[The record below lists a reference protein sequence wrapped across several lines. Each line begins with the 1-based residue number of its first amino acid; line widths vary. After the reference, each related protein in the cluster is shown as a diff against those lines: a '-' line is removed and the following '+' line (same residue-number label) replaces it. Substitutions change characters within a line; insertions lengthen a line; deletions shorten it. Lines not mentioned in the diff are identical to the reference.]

1 MASLPDYLILDPRA
15 DRQPP
20 ALLREMQ
27 SRRLCEMVRYCY
39 DATPFWRRKF
49 DAVGLRPDDVRGIE
63 DLPRVPFCDRA
74 ELQAD
79 QAAHPPFGSYV
90 ASGPSQWRKF
100 VTTSGTT
107 GTPLKRVFSG
117 RDWSYVLDRFRRNPT
132 VAPGEVAMV
141 LGPVD
146 GLMGPMGSAES
157 LAAMG
162 ALVVL
167 AGLYDTKTKLRLI
180 GELRPAAVSGTASYL
195 LHVAEVARETG
206 IDLPALGIRTVA
218 SVGEPGGAVPE
229 TRRRLLE
236 GWGAQHVA
244 DGYGLTELFPI
255 GGSCLHSTSIHVAS
269 DLVYTEIVDPETG
282 LPLPPGSVGEIVY
295 TNLVG
300 DTQPL
305 LRYRT
310 RDLGRLSTAEAC
322 ACGHTGARLEG
333 SVLGRVDD
341 MIWYRGANIFPGA
354 IEAAVRSVPQLGG
367 EYQVEIGGTGELPTL
382 LVRAESVVGGLTVE
396 ARDRLAA
403 TLGEALR
410 EAIRVTAQVQIVEP
424 ATLPRP
430 DGRNKLRRVV
440 DRRRARQ
447 IHQETTQP

>member
-1 MASLPDYLILDPRA
+1 MASLPEYLILDSRA

-27 SRRLCEMVRYCY
+27 SRRLREMVRYCY
-39 DATPFWRRKF
+39 DAAPFWRRKF
-49 DAVGLRPDDVRGIE
+49 DVAGLRPDDVRGLE
-63 DLPRVPFCDRA
+63 DLPRIPFCDRS

-132 VAPGEVAMV
+132 VAPGEVAIV

-180 GELRPAAVSGTASYL
+180 NELRPAVVSGTASYL
-195 LHVAEVARETG
+195 LHLAEVARETG
-206 IDLPALGIRTVA
+206 VDLPTLGIRTIA
-218 SVGEPGGAVPE
+218 SVGEPGAAAAE

-236 GWGAQHVA
+236 GWGVQHIA

-255 GGSCLHSTSIHVAS
+255 GGSCPHSTSIHVAS

-282 LPLPPGSVGEIVY
+282 VPLPPGSVGEIVY

-300 DTQPL
+300 DTQPV

-310 RDLGRLSTAEAC
+310 RDLGRLSTVEAC
-322 ACGHTGARLEG
+322 TCGHTGARLEG

-341 MIWYRGANIFPGA
+341 MIWYRGANIFPAA
-354 IEAAVRSVPQLGG
+354 IEAAVRSVPQLGA
-367 EYQVEIGGTGELPTL
+367 EYQVEIGGDGDLPTL
-382 LVRAESVVGGLTVE
+382 LVRAESAVAGLAGE
-396 ARDRLAA
+396 ALERATARLR
-403 TLGEALR
+403 EALR
-410 EAIRVTAQVQIVEP
+410 ESIRVNAQVQIVDP
-424 ATLPRP
+424 ATLPPP
-430 DGRNKLRRVV
+430 DGRAKARRVV
-440 DRRRARQ
+440 DRRRGTKPQGDNAS
-447 IHQETTQP
+447 

>member
-1 MASLPDYLILDPRA
+1 MGALPDYLILDPKA

-20 ALLREMQ
+20 EVLRETQ
-27 SRRLCEMVRYCY
+27 SRRLREMVRYCY
-39 DATPFWRRKF
+39 ESTLFWRSKF
-49 DAVGLRPDDVRGIE
+49 DAVGLRPSDIAGIG
-63 DLPRVPFCDRA
+63 DLPRIPFCDRA

-90 ASGPSQWRKF
+90 ASPPSQWRKF
-100 VTTSGTT
+100 ATTSGTT

-167 AGLYDTKTKLRLI
+167 AGLYDTRTKIRLI
-180 GELRPAAVSGTASYL
+180 QELRPVLVSGTASYL
-195 LHVAEVARETG
+195 LHIAEVARG
-206 IDLPALGIRTVA
+206 AGVDLPALGIRAIA
-218 SVGEPGGAVPE
+218 SVGEPGAAVAE

-236 GWGAQHVA
+236 GWGVQHIA

-255 GGSCLHSTSIHVAS
+255 GGSCPYDSAIHVAS
-269 DLVYTEIVDPETG
+269 DLVYTEIVDPATG
-282 LPLPPGSVGEIVY
+282 NPLPPGAVGEIVY

-300 DTQPL
+300 DTQPV

-310 RDLGRLSTAEAC
+310 RDLGRMSTAAAC

-354 IEAAVRSVPQLGG
+354 IETAVRSLPDLGA
-367 EYQVEIGGTGELPTL
+367 EYQVEISGDGELPSL
-382 LVRAESVVGGLTVE
+382 LVRAESAVAGLGGD
-396 ARDRLAA
+396 ARERLAA
-403 TLGEALR
+403 QLR
-410 EAIRVTAQVQIVEP
+410 EALHQAIRVNAQVQIGEP
-424 ATLPRP
+424 SSLPLP
-430 DGRNKLRRVV
+430 DGRSKTRRVI
-440 DRRRARQ
+440 DRRHR
-447 IHQETTQP
+447 HG

>member
-1 MASLPDYLILDPRA
+1 MGSLPDYLILDPKA

-20 ALLREMQ
+20 ELLRETQ
-27 SRRLCEMVRYCY
+27 SRRLREMVRYCY
-39 DATPFWRRKF
+39 ESTLFWRSKF
-49 DAVGLRPDDVRGIE
+49 DAAGLRPSDIAGVG
-63 DLPRVPFCDRA
+63 DLARIPFCDRA

-79 QAAHPPFGSYV
+79 QSAHPPFGSYV
-90 ASGPSQWRKF
+90 ASPPSQWRKF
-100 VTTSGTT
+100 ATTSGTT

-167 AGLYDTKTKLRLI
+167 AGLYDTRTKIRLI
-180 GELRPAAVSGTASYL
+180 QELRPVLVSGTASYL
-195 LHVAEVARETG
+195 LHIAEVARDAG
-206 IDLPALGIRTVA
+206 VDLPAMGIRAIA
-218 SVGEPGGAVPE
+218 SVGEPGAAVAE

-236 GWGAQHVA
+236 GWGVQHIA

-255 GGSCLHSTSIHVAS
+255 GGSCPFASAIHVAS
-269 DLVYTEIVDPETG
+269 DLVYTEIVDPQTG
-282 LPLPPGSVGEIVY
+282 EPLPPGSVGEIVY
-295 TNLVG
+295 SNLVG
-300 DTQPL
+300 DTQPV

-310 RDLGRLSTAEAC
+310 RDLGRLSTAPAC

-333 SVLGRVDD
+333 SILGRVDD

-354 IEAAVRSVPQLGG
+354 IETAVRSLPQLGS
-367 EYQVEIGGTGELPTL
+367 EYQVEISGDKDLPSL
-382 LVRAESVVGGLTVE
+382 LVRAESAEAGLGGP

-403 TLGEALR
+403 QLQEALR
-410 EAIRVTAQVQIVEP
+410 ASIRVNADVQIVEP

-430 DGRNKLRRVV
+430 DGRSKLRRVV
-440 DRRRARQ
+440 DRRQR
-447 IHQETTQP
+447 HG